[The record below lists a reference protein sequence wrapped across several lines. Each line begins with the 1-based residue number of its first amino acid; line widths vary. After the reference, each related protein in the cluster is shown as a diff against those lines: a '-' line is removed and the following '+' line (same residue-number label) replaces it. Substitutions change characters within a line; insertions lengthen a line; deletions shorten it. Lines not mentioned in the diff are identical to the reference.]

1 MIHSAAQASDETG
14 LASPDSA
21 RRRLLRA
28 MLIDLILKQLALLS
42 LLVLASMPL
51 AAQSRE
57 EVFELRRDS
66 SDSRE
71 ISSGTVRVYEINLR
85 ANDYLRVLIIKG
97 DLNLKATLLTGT
109 GVKLGEFFSRRYG
122 PLRVSFISPIT
133 GLYRLELLSLE
144 TNASAHR
151 YDLRVEGIHKANA
164 RDRKE
169 ALASWSYA
177 EAERLRTEWSQRSLR
192 AAIEKYLTAARGWQ
206 SISNQRRALEALEA
220 LGETHFILGEYP
232 LSLRSY
238 KKALKVSHAI
248 NRASAVSAL
257 NGIAYVYINLGDN
270 PKAVAYCHRA
280 RALPR
285 QPGDPQ
291 ALADDLRLEAQTLNN
306 EGEVHYFLGELK
318 EALDSFARALDLWM
332 QSGDRRGQALAHLN
346 LGYTHSDSGNLQ
358 TASDHFRQ
366 AQALWRAVEDRRG
379 EALSQTAL
387 GAINSFT
394 GERQLAL
401 NAYEQ
406 ALRIFRAYGDQQ
418 GESVALN
425 SIAQVY
431 EDLSELQ
438 IALDHYKLA
447 LDLNRTSGN
456 RDSEAVIQYYVGR
469 VYRLMGQNEQALSYY
484 NQSLR
489 LCRLLGKRRIA
500 AYVLNDIGIIY
511 NSLGQRQ
518 IALDQYKEV
527 LDFYREAGDRRG
539 QATTLKTIGDIHY
552 STGERERAAACYAEA
567 LSFSRAAWD
576 RNGETE
582 VLYSIARAERD
593 AGKPD
598 QALNHI
604 TESIEIIEAM
614 RSQVVSPQLRASYFA
629 SIHKHYEFLIA
640 LLMHLHQLR
649 PAGGYAAAA
658 LRASENARARSLVE
672 TLLEAEAGVRLD
684 VDPVML
690 EREHSLQRALNA
702 RALYLMRL
710 RNSEQTEAA
719 AEQVEKEVRQLTNEY
734 EKVQTLIRSQSPRYA
749 SLMQPR
755 PPSLEEI
762 QAELRGDNTILL
774 EYAIGEDKSYVWAVT
789 SESFSGYELPG
800 RARIEE
806 LTREVYRLLTARPGD
821 DIATAE
827 ARAESHETYWS
838 KAAELSQILFGQL
851 AQQLSGKRLLIVADG
866 ALQYLPFEALPGPE
880 TPPDSRAG
888 PAAAND
894 AIPLA
899 IKHEVVYLPS
909 AATLIALRRE
919 AARPKTAS
927 KSIFV
932 LADPVFDKGDARVK
946 MAIARSD
953 AAEGSTGPS
962 VTIKSASGP
971 NFPRL
976 PSTRREAEVIV
987 SLLPEDTRAVA
998 TDFAANREMAL
1009 SAELGRYR
1017 IVHIATH
1024 SIVNSSHPELSGI
1037 VLSMVNEQGQPEDG
1051 FLQLHDIYSL
1061 KLDAEL
1067 VVLSACNT
1075 GLGKDVRGEGLV
1087 GLTRGFMYAGSS
1099 SVVAS
1104 LWKVDDSASA
1114 ELMTHFY
1121 KAMFEDDLPPAAALR
1136 FAKETMWKQKHWH
1149 SPYYWSAFVLQ
1160 GEYRSRNEGW
1170 SRPTFLIVAVTLTV
1184 LGVAFGS
1191 FVYRRLSAGC

>member
-21 RRRLLRA
+21 RRGLLRA

-51 AAQSRE
+51 VAQSRE
-57 EVFELRRDS
+57 EFFELKLDS

-71 ISSGTVRVYEINLR
+71 ISSGALRVYEINLR
-85 ANDYLRVLIIKG
+85 ANDYFRVLITKG

-109 GVKLGEFFSRRYG
+109 GVKLGEFSSRRYG
-122 PLRVSFISPIT
+122 PLRVSFISPVT

-144 TNASAHR
+144 TSASAHR
-151 YDLRVEGIHKANA
+151 YDLRVEGIRKANA

-206 SISNQRRALEALEA
+206 SISDRRRALEALEA

-238 KKALKVSHAI
+238 KQALKVGHSI
-248 NRASAVSAL
+248 NRANAVGAL

-270 PKAVAYCHRA
+270 PNALTYCRRA
-280 RALPR
+280 RALQR

-291 ALADDLRLEAQTLNN
+291 ASADDLRLEAQTLNN

-318 EALDSFARALDLWM
+318 EALDVFTRALDLWM

-358 TASDHFRQ
+358 TAFDHFQQ

-438 IALDHYKLA
+438 TALDHYKLA
-447 LDLNRTSGN
+447 LDLNRRSGN
-456 RDSEAVIQYYVGR
+456 RDAEAVIKYYVGR
-469 VYRLMGQNEQALSYY
+469 VYRLTGENEQALSYY

-500 AYVLNDIGIIY
+500 AYVFNDLGVIY

-567 LSFSRAAWD
+567 LSYSRAAWD

-582 VLYSIARAERD
+582 ALYSIARAERD
-593 AGKPD
+593 NGKLD
-598 QALNHI
+598 QALNRI
-604 TESIEIIEAM
+604 TESIAIIEAM

-640 LLMHLHQLR
+640 LLMHLHQLH
-649 PAGGYAAAA
+649 PGGGYAAAA
-658 LRASENARARSLVE
+658 LQASENARARSLVE
-672 TLLEAEAGVRLD
+672 ILLEAEAGVRLD

-690 EREHSLQRALNA
+690 ERERSLQRDLNA
-702 RALYLMRL
+702 KALYLMRL

-774 EYAIGEDKSYVWAVT
+774 EYAMGEDKSYLWAVT

-806 LTREVYRLLTARPGD
+806 LTRKVYRVLTAPSGD

-827 ARAESHETYWS
+827 ARTGSHETYWS
-838 KAAELSQILFGQL
+838 NAAELSQILFGQV

-888 PAAAND
+888 PAAAQD
-894 AIPLA
+894 DIPLA

-927 KSIFV
+927 KSVIV

-946 MAIARSD
+946 MAVATSD
-953 AAEGSTGPS
+953 GPS
-962 VTIKSASGP
+962 VTIKSVSGP

-1009 SAELGRYR
+1009 SAELGRYH

-1024 SIVNSSHPELSGI
+1024 SIVNSSHPQLSGI
-1037 VLSMVNEQGQPEDG
+1037 VLSMVNEQGQEEDG
-1051 FLQLHDIYSL
+1051 FLQLHDIYGL

-1087 GLTRGFMYAGSS
+1087 GLTRGFMYAGASG
-1099 SVVAS
+1099 VVAS
-1104 LWKVDDSASA
+1104 LWKVDDAATA

-1121 KAMFEDDLPPAAALR
+1121 KAMLEDDMPPAAALR
-1136 FAKETMWKQKHWH
+1136 SAKEAMWRQKHWR

-1160 GEYRSRNEGW
+1160 GEYRSRNEGV
-1170 SRPTFLIVAVTLTV
+1170 SRPTFVIVAVTLTV

-1191 FVYRRLSAGC
+1191 FVYRRLRAAC

>member
-1 MIHSAAQASDETG
+1 
-14 LASPDSA
+14 
-21 RRRLLRA
+21 

-51 AAQSRE
+51 VAQSRE
-57 EVFELRRDS
+57 EVLELRRDS

-71 ISSGTVRVYEINLR
+71 ISSGAVRVYEINLR

-109 GVKLGEFFSRRYG
+109 GVKLSEFFSRRYG
-122 PLRVSFISPIT
+122 PLRVSFISPVT

-151 YDLRVEGIHKANA
+151 YDLRVEGINKAKA
-164 RDRKE
+164 RDRKD

-177 EAERLRTEWSQRSLR
+177 EAERLRTEWSVQSLR
-192 AAIEKYLTAARGWQ
+192 AAIEKYKAAARNWR
-206 SISNQRRALEALEA
+206 SISEQPRALEALEA
-220 LGETHFILGEYP
+220 LGETHFILGEYA

-238 KKALKVSHAI
+238 KNALKVSQAI
-248 NRASAVSAL
+248 NQESAVNAL

-270 PKAVAYCHRA
+270 PNALAYCHRA
-280 RALPR
+280 LALQR

-291 ALADDLRLEAQTLNN
+291 ALADDLRLQAQTLNN

-358 TASDHFRQ
+358 TAADHFRQ

-438 IALDHYKLA
+438 TALDHYKLA
-447 LDLNRTSGN
+447 LDLNRRSGN

-469 VYRLMGQNEQALSYY
+469 VYRLMGENEQALSYY

-500 AYVLNDIGIIY
+500 AYVFNDIGIIY

-518 IALDQYKEV
+518 IALDRYKEV

-567 LSFSRAAWD
+567 LSYSRAAWD

-582 VLYSIARAERD
+582 ALYSIARAERD
-593 AGKPD
+593 DGKPD

-658 LRASENARARSLVE
+658 LQASENARARSLVE

-690 EREHSLQRALNA
+690 EREHSLQRDLNA
-702 RALYLMRL
+702 KALYLMRL

-774 EYAIGEDKSYVWAVT
+774 EYAMGDDKSYVWAVT
-789 SESFSGYELPG
+789 SESFSGYQLPG

-827 ARAESHETYWS
+827 ARPESPATYWS
-838 KAAELSQILFGQL
+838 KAAELSQILFGQV

-880 TPPDSRAG
+880 TPPDSKAG
-888 PAAAND
+888 PGAAND

-927 KSIFV
+927 KSVFV

-946 MAIARSD
+946 MAVARSD

-962 VTIKSASGP
+962 VTIKSVSGP
-971 NFPRL
+971 YFPRL

-1061 KLDAEL
+1061 KLNAEL

-1087 GLTRGFMYAGSS
+1087 GLTRGFMYAGTS
-1099 SVVAS
+1099 SVMAS

-1136 FAKETMWKQKHWH
+1136 SAKEAMWKQKHWR

-1170 SRPTFLIVAVTLTV
+1170 SRPTFVIVAVTLTV